1 MAKQKKEKTIQI
13 SISMP
18 LRLLKQIEEMAENEN
33 RNRSNFICNVFT
45 QMAKEKLK
53 ASGADLFG
61 TNERL
66 NNEQ

>member
-33 RNRSNFICNVFT
+33 LNRSNFIFNVFT
-45 QMAKEKLK
+45 QMAKEKLE
-53 ASGADLFG
+53 ASGDDLFG
-61 TNERL
+61 TKESK
-66 NNEQ
+66 NNE